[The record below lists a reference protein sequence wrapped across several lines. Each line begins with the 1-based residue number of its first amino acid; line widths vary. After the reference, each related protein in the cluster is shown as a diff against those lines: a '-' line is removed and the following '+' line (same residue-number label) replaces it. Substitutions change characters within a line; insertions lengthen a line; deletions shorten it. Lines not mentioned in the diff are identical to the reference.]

1 MAAII
6 ARLSAA
12 NWARKQRN
20 RDKRKIPPEKSNR
33 ILPPFD
39 QCYDPEKH
47 NRYLRVQRINEHRNH
62 VLATAKEICHQLQK
76 DDDEWCYF
84 MRYGKPRRN
93 HMIPDLSKGK
103 NLVELSKPPHE
114 REPDEHGKSYQR
126 VWQEAENRQRK
137 KFWQCVY
144 AALSLTCV
152 SVFIAILL
160 FLFFIFHNLD
170 NKPWTS
176 IFPNLFY
183 ENN

>member
-1 MAAII
+1 MANFAFCK
-6 ARLSAA
+6 
-12 NWARKQRN
+12 NWKFWYYTLQLWQILWN
-20 RDKRKIPPEKSNR
+20 NFVNWILWKS
-33 ILPPFD
+33 
-39 QCYDPEKH
+39 
-47 NRYLRVQRINEHRNH
+47 
-62 VLATAKEICHQLQK
+62 
-76 DDDEWCYF
+76 
-84 MRYGKPRRN
+84 
-93 HMIPDLSKGK
+93 
-103 NLVELSKPPHE
+103 E

-176 IFPNLFY
+176 IFLTSFTKMIEEKKKKLYNILTCPVTFFSWTLMNFLNFEINLIVQKLKDSQMGVGRNLKTDNKKGFS
-183 ENN
+183 NVFTLL